1 MFVKKSS
8 VIVPDLI
15 QEVRVGACA
24 TGVFNAVGNK
34 GGLMVRVRF
43 VTGDSIAFVAA
54 HLAAHEGEKH
64 VAARDESAA
73 RILRGVWDS
82 SVVRGLGALGVEDEG
97 STTCSR
103 QDDKE
108 KNSSKENKKDPKKK
122 EKGSWEGVDGRD
134 DKTQRKEKEKEKEKE
149 KDDQPQFELLACTT
163 HVFLF
168 GDLNYRIDPGM
179 VGVGATRG
187 NKSRWGSRWKKSND
201 APSGSIVAAIGG
213 TSPNFPNPASLS
225 CFISQLVTVVHTSRY
240 KLLTLFWKNSKG
252 LTASRAKKKNADE
265 AFAAIERARNVPGG
279 DEFRVTD
286 SHELLVLDESAKES
300 TRACEDI
307 TEVSSKDA
315 SKTPSRQTTSED
327 TKENPSKNQP
337 KQQTCEDTDNAD
349 SARAATKR
357 WVEGW
362 HLVVDAIA
370 ARDWGSLIQGDQVN
384 ISQLPD
390 SASLL
395 GPITLTVYP

>member
-1 MFVKKSS
+1 
-8 VIVPDLI
+8 
-15 QEVRVGACA
+15 
-24 TGVFNAVGNK
+24 
-34 GGLMVRVRF
+34 
-43 VTGDSIAFVAA
+43 
-54 HLAAHEGEKH
+54 
-64 VAARDESAA
+64 
-73 RILRGVWDS
+73 
-82 SVVRGLGALGVEDEG
+82 
-97 STTCSR
+97 
-103 QDDKE
+103 
-108 KNSSKENKKDPKKK
+108 
-122 EKGSWEGVDGRD
+122 
-134 DKTQRKEKEKEKEKE
+134 
-149 KDDQPQFELLACTT
+149 
-163 HVFLF
+163 
-168 GDLNYRIDPGM
+168 
-179 VGVGATRG
+179 
-187 NKSRWGSRWKKSND
+187 
-201 APSGSIVAAIGG
+201 
-213 TSPNFPNPASLS
+213 
-225 CFISQLVTVVHTSRY
+225 VTVVHTSRY
-240 KLLTLFWKNSKG
+240 TLLTLFWKNSKG

-265 AFAAIERARNVPGG
+265 AFAAIERARNLPGG
-279 DEFRVTD
+279 DELRVTD

-349 SARAATKR
+349 NAKAATKR

-370 ARDWGSLIQGDQVN
+370 ARDWGSLIQGDQVS

>member
-73 RILRGVWDS
+73 RILRGGWDS

-134 DKTQRKEKEKEKEKE
+134 DKTQRKEKEKEKEK
-149 KDDQPQFELLACTT
+149 DDQPQFELLACTT

-179 VGVGATRG
+179 VGVGDTRG

-213 TSPNFPNPASLS
+213 TSPNFPNPVLFYLSSGDCCPYIAIYTTDTFLEKLQRAHRESYEEEKRGRSL
-225 CFISQLVTVVHTSRY
+225 R
-240 KLLTLFWKNSKG
+240 
-252 LTASRAKKKNADE
+252 
-265 AFAAIERARNVPGG
+265 
-279 DEFRVTD
+279 
-286 SHELLVLDESAKES
+286 
-300 TRACEDI
+300 
-307 TEVSSKDA
+307 
-315 SKTPSRQTTSED
+315 
-327 TKENPSKNQP
+327 
-337 KQQTCEDTDNAD
+337 
-349 SARAATKR
+349 
-357 WVEGW
+357 
-362 HLVVDAIA
+362 
-370 ARDWGSLIQGDQVN
+370 RD
-384 ISQLPD
+384 
-390 SASLL
+390 
-395 GPITLTVYP
+395 